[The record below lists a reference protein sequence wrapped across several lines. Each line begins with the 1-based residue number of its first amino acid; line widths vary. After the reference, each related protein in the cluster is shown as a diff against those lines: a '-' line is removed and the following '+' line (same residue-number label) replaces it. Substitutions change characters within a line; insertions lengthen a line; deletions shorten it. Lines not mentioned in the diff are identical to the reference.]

1 LFRGNRAITVA
12 VACRELN
19 NLSHFS
25 QFLLIIIEL
34 HSSNTVTN
42 RLQTRQQNF
51 PLNSPPDLRF
61 FSLYFQFLARPTKTT
76 GPSIVRSG
84 QTVPVTIRFKTLH
97 SETSCPTFLSL
108 SAIPS
113 TSFVIAPVARQEITG
128 APQVFCC
135 SLICQ
140 ISAEESTLSQD
151 HSNWVNKR
159 EKQSNVFLTC

>member
-76 GPSIVRSG
+76 GPSIV
-84 QTVPVTIRFKTLH
+84 Q
-97 SETSCPTFLSL
+97 
-108 SAIPS
+108 A
-113 TSFVIAPVARQEITG
+113 
-128 APQVFCC
+128 
-135 SLICQ
+135 
-140 ISAEESTLSQD
+140 
-151 HSNWVNKR
+151 
-159 EKQSNVFLTC
+159 KQSQLQFVSKHSIRRHRALLFYPYRRFLRHHSRSRQWRARR